1 MKKKKTMLRRKQKR
15 NTRVKRMKR
24 MKV

>member
-1 MKKKKTMLRRKQKR
+1 MKKKRIVLRRKQKR